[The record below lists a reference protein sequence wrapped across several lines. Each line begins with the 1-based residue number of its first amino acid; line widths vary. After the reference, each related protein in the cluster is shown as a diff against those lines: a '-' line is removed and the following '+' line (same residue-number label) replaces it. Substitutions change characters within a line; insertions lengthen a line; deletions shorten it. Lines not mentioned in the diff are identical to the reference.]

1 MKNLLFLSILICM
14 GCLRLVAQPGVPSL
28 SRNHEPRS
36 CSLLN
41 PQSNQANHV
50 DDFVL
55 FNAYNLQANSI
66 RSLHLVATVRAEDAV
81 DNGISE
87 RAPELPVVIDFVDPD
102 LIRATVV
109 ASFAGSRRFEMASD
123 GKEIRLLMPREGK
136 TALFVGPVDAPLQ
149 LIGETVN
156 ISFQSFIDALHWPVG
171 KRIAGEQPLGSS
183 DTDAR
188 MLKVDLSPG
197 GTGPHSAHIEFD
209 LIRGQ
214 VNSVAT
220 YDSAGELIS
229 KAKYSEWQEVAI
241 SPSGSSQGCLP
252 RHIEFVIPK
261 QNYKITLQV
270 SEIVLNSEIPRRA
283 KGIDAVK
290 ATGSKNDDSSQFSVI
305 KTA

>member
-1 MKNLLFLSILICM
+1 VKNLLFLSILICM
-14 GCLRLVAQPGVPSL
+14 GCLRLVAQAGVPSL
-28 SRNHEPRS
+28 NPNHEPRS

-50 DDFVL
+50 DDFAL

-66 RSLHLVATVRAEDAV
+66 RSLHLVAAVRGEDAV

-87 RAPELPVVIDFVDPD
+87 RAPELPVVIDFADPD

-123 GKEIRLLMPREGK
+123 GREIRLLVPHGGK
-136 TALFVGPVDAPLQ
+136 TAFFIGPVDAPVQ

-156 ISFQSFIDALHWPVG
+156 ISFQSFIDALRWPEG
-171 KRIAGEQPLGSS
+171 KRIAGEQPQGSS
-183 DTDAR
+183 ETDTR

-197 GTGPHSAHIEFD
+197 GTGPHSAQIEFD
-209 LIRGQ
+209 LLRGQ

-229 KAKYSEWQEVAI
+229 KAQYSDWQEVAI
-241 SPSGSSQGCLP
+241 SPSGPSQGCLP
-252 RHIEFVIPK
+252 RHIEFVLPK
-261 QNYKITLQV
+261 QNYKITLRV
-270 SEIVLNSEIPRRA
+270 SQIVLNSEISRSYFRPSPPR
-283 KGIDAVK
+283 GIPVLRLDQLERT
-290 ATGSKNDDSSQFSVI
+290 ATR
-305 KTA
+305 